1 MRTVHPS
8 IIIGSYTWDQDR
20 LPRDEFQ
27 IRMAELHRVM
37 DAKGLKAVFVHG
49 DAAEHSALAYFSN
62 FVPRL
67 RWSMALLPREGEPR
81 LLISMS
87 SRDVPAMKLM
97 TWIPDVLSG
106 WTWESAFD
114 PWLARLNA
122 DHPADIG
129 TVGFDL
135 MRPPL
140 FRSLEKSLGNK
151 FRLHA
156 VDADVA
162 AVRGMRPRERSQV
175 REASGVVRAAAD
187 AFVKAWRAGMGVEAA
202 ALEGE
207 RAARLMAAQD
217 VRTLVSFD
225 GGRTLAPFRGSFEAK
240 SDSLVGYIAV
250 KHRGYWAD
258 MFVTVATGASA
269 VQQRVRAGL
278 DAVLR
283 SARPGVTAASLHAK
297 AVEQLG
303 ALPLHPMLSGS
314 IGHRIGLSLNEGSGL
329 THDGQNA
336 LKRGDV
342 YALHVGSYDHAS
354 GGALTSAMI
363 AITSNGADILHRSP
377 DAHAPIVSST

>member
-8 IIIGSYTWDQDR
+8 IVIGSYAWDQER

-27 IRMAELHRVM
+27 IRMAELYDVM

-62 FVPRL
+62 FAPRL
-67 RWSMALLPREGEPR
+67 RWGMALLPREGEPR

-114 PWLARLNA
+114 SWLARLNA
-122 DHPADIG
+122 DHPIDIG

-140 FRSLEKSLGNK
+140 FRSLEKSLGNR

-162 AVRGMRPRERSQV
+162 AVRSMRPRERSQL
-175 REASGVVRAAAD
+175 REASEVVRAAA
-187 AFVKAWRAGMGVEAA
+187 ATFVKAWRDGMSVEAA

-207 RAARLMAAQD
+207 HTARLMAAQD

-225 GGRTLAPFRGSFEAK
+225 GGRTLSPFRGSFEAK
-240 SDSLVGYIAV
+240 SESLIGYIAV
-250 KHRGYWAD
+250 KHLGYWAD
-258 MFVTVATGASA
+258 MFVTAGASA
-269 VQQRVRAGL
+269 SQQRAQAGL

-283 SARPGVTAASLHAK
+283 SANPGVTAAALHAT
-297 AVEQLG
+297 AVGQLG

-314 IGHRIGLSLNEGSGL
+314 VGHRIGLSLDEGGELTNEGHH
-329 THDGQNA
+329 T
-336 LKRGDV
+336 LKPGEV
-342 YALHVGSYDHAS
+342 YTLHVGAYDPAS

-363 AITSNGADILHRSP
+363 AITANGSEILHRSP
-377 DAHAPIVSST
+377 DAAGPIASL